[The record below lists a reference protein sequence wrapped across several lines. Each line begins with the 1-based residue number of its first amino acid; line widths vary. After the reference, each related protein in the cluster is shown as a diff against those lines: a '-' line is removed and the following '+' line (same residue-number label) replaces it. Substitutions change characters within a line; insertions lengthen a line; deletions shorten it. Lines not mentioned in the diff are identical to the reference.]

1 MTRAARPVLIDRLV
15 VTLASG
21 FVAKLREFCSKHLAA
36 HKRSR
41 VVRVVGQLGSRITYY
56 GGGGPNQSGRYASLG
71 SDYYHK
77 ATIGSRWIT
86 NHSNSKSGDLSFELW
101 AMRYYGATSGIVL
114 MTRGLN
120 PLYGGSYYSRVERS
134 GHAVFLDRFRFPELD
149 LWEFTRNGWKW
160 RDALTFTKKDLL

>member
-1 MTRAARPVLIDRLV
+1 MKFTTALAILAATFGTVLDTRASDL
-15 VTLASG
+15 TLDGSA
-21 FVAKLREFCSKHLAA
+21 FY
-36 HKRSR
+36 
-41 VVRVVGQLGSRITYY
+41 QLGSRITYY